1 MKALTVAAYTLAF
14 LWAFWAMYVIVMGIY
29 RAHLAKRLTAVT
41 LCLSAPFIVLGYLMD
56 VVANLT
62 VASLVFLE
70 LPRELLVTSRLQRY
84 VAQERGLLRPGGR
97 ADRRLE
103 AQSAGLCVCCK
114 DP

>member
-14 LWAFWAMYVIVMGIY
+14 LWAFWAMYVLVMGIY

-56 VVANLT
+56 VIANLT

-70 LPRELLVTSRLQRY
+70 PPRELLVTARLQRY
-84 VAQERGLLRPGGR
+84 VASGQGWRFTIADWICNHLL
-97 ADRRLE
+97 D
-103 AQSAGLCVCCK
+103 VF
-114 DP
+114 DPSGNHC

>member
-1 MKALTVAAYTLAF
+1 MKALTVAAYTFAF
-14 LWAFWAMYVIVMGIY
+14 LWAFWAMYVLVMGIY

-41 LCLSAPFIVLGYLMD
+41 LCLSAPFIAAGYLMD

-84 VAQERGLLRPGGR
+84 VGLGQGWRFTL
-97 ADRRLE
+97 ADWICNHL
-103 AQSAGLCVCCK
+103 LDVF
-114 DP
+114 DPSGNHC